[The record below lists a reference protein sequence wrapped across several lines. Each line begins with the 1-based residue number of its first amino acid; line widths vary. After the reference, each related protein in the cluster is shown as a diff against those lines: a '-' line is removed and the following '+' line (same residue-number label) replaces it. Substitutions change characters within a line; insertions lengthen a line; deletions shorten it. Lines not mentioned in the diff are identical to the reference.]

1 MASINTHNGVFGDW
15 AGLLSANK
23 DKASLLPAA
32 EPLRAALEGI
42 LVEGKVLKDRQDSLV
57 GDKQRTTQELQA
69 VIVRGKEAARRLRA
83 IVKGS
88 LGTDNEQLVQFNMA
102 PRRKRGPRKAKTPTD
117 TPPPVTPQA
126 GTPATTTT
134 PTTPPKTTA

>member
-1 MASINTHNGVFGDW
+1 MAGINTHDRVIRDW
-15 AGLLSANK
+15 EGLLSANK

-32 EPLRAALEGI
+32 EPLRADLEGI
-42 LVEGKVLKDRQDSLV
+42 LVEGKLLKDRRDSLT

-69 VIVRGKEAARRLRA
+69 VIVRGKETARRLRA

-102 PRRKRGPRKAKTPTD
+102 PRRKRGPRKTKTPTVN
-117 TPPPVTPQA
+117 PPSVTPV
-126 GTPATTTT
+126 PDT